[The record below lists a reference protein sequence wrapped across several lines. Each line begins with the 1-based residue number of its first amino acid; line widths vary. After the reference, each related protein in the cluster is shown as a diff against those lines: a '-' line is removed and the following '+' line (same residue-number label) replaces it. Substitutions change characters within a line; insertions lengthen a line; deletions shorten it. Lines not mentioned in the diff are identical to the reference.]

1 MNAHHY
7 DRSAINRLIES
18 AVVGPHELCKRRLE
32 FAEDALITS
41 MAKAD
46 RFEREVRS
54 LEIVVIVL
62 AAMLV
67 SVVVGFLRSR

>member
-1 MNAHHY
+1 MNSNHY

-18 AVVGPHELCKRRLE
+18 AAPNPHELCKRRLE
-32 FAEDALITS
+32 FAEDALVNS

-46 RFEREVRS
+46 HFEREVRS

-62 AAMLV
+62 AVMLV
-67 SVVVGFLRSR
+67 AVVVGFLRSR